1 MPPQTHLPLLTDP
14 KVSQLQLPL
23 WVTAFAWPTHTLTQ
37 PLNASRL
44 NGRGADAPTH
54 KHTLTSTRHVHKR
67 KTYTNLSA
75 GTNAQLTVWLQGSA
89 SLRIDQERP
98 PSFVL
103 VCLLLSCYLC
113 AFSQEVLLSW
123 CEAQRPLAVSERAR
137 KLTVWEGGEKRNMQA
152 RTIFVDTR
160 LSSTERAV
168 EKRLKWISSEKAN
181 RRTQIQGCFWLL
193 LPLLFW
199 SGRRSSNSRG
209 CPFSCEAVVCFC
221 AWVAIMRRMLWLKGI

>member
-1 MPPQTHLPLLTDP
+1 MPHALTAGERTR
-14 KVSQLQLPL
+14 KH
-23 WVTAFAWPTHTLTQ
+23 THT
-37 PLNASRL
+37 
-44 NGRGADAPTH
+44 PTC
-54 KHTLTSTRHVHKR
+54 TRHVHKQ

-89 SLRIDQERP
+89 SLWIDQERP

-113 AFSQEVLLSW
+113 AFSPEVLLSW
-123 CEAQRPLAVSERAR
+123 CEAQRPLAVSKRAH

-152 RTIFVDTR
+152 HTIFVDTR

-221 AWVAIMRRMLWLKGI
+221 AWATIMRRMLWLKGI